1 MAQEEGYGD
10 RRGGDEDRGGEEK
23 SEYERR
29 GEERSDYERG
39 DENKVGQDDDGHLVV
54 QVRLRCL
61 LLCGLCGL
69 CGLCV
74 LCVLAPDLPPQVL
87 LGRAD
92 KGAACRRLTSA
103 CLALTRLS

>member
-39 DENKVGQDDDGHLVV
+39 DENKIGQDDDGHLVV

-61 LLCGLCGL
+61 LLCGLCV
-69 CGLCV
+69 LCV
-74 LCVLAPDLPPQVL
+74 LCVLVPDLPPQVL